1 MNINIDV
8 SKGNTISAYL
18 AGLLVHGA
26 QLGMGILGFQRIIA
40 KEAGHDAWISVIL
53 AGLVT
58 HLTLWII
65 IKTMQKY
72 PSADIYGIQD
82 DVFGRWLGTAVSII
96 FIIYFILT
104 AGIILRSYIEVVQTW
119 VFPNLPTWILA
130 GIILFLAYYTIVGGI
145 RVIAGYTFFSII
157 ATAWL
162 VFDLY
167 FPLEFARWEYLF
179 PIMDTSFG
187 NLFKGMMAMSLT
199 SVGFEVLYVV
209 YPYVQNKDRV
219 NKSAQLAV
227 LVTYL
232 IYLLV
237 MIVSLVFFSQGQLMR
252 TIWATLNLQKM
263 VYLPIL
269 ERFELVVIS
278 LWLIVILPNIM
289 LYLWCS
295 ARGLKRLFSFNLRS
309 SLYWILSVI
318 YLASLTML
326 SRQQMNWLF
335 TVHGKISIWVVYLYP
350 YFLYVMVLLKQR
362 TQRAKSKSK
371 GESA

>member
-1 MNINIDV
+1 MKINIDV
-8 SKGNTISAYL
+8 SKDNTITAFL
-18 AGLLVHGA
+18 AGVLVHATQIGV
-26 QLGMGILGFQRIIA
+26 GILGFQRIVA
-40 KEAGHDAWISVIL
+40 REAGHDAWISVVL

-96 FIIYFILT
+96 YITFFIMT

-119 VFPNLPTWILA
+119 VFPNLPTWILS

-157 ATAWL
+157 ATLWL
-162 VFDLY
+162 VFDIY
-167 FPLEFARWEYLF
+167 FPLQFARWEYLF
-179 PIMDTSFG
+179 PIMDTSFE
-187 NLFKGMMAMSLT
+187 NLFRGMLAMSLT

-209 YPYVQNKDRV
+209 YPYVQNKDKV

-227 LVTYL
+227 LVTYI
-232 IYLLV
+232 IYLIL
-237 MIVSLVFFSQGQLMR
+237 MIVTLVFFSQGQLMR

-295 ARGLKRLFSFNLRS
+295 ARGLKRLFGFNLRS
-309 SLYWILSVI
+309 SLYWILPVI

-326 SRQQMNWLF
+326 SRQQMNWLY

-350 YFLYVMVLLKQR
+350 YFLYIMVLLKQR

>member
-1 MNINIDV
+1 MKINIDV
-8 SKGNTISAYL
+8 SKDNTITAFL
-18 AGLLVHGA
+18 AGVLVHATQIGV
-26 QLGMGILGFQRIIA
+26 GILGFQRIVA
-40 KEAGHDAWISVIL
+40 REAGHDAWISVVL

-96 FIIYFILT
+96 YITFFIMT

-119 VFPNLPTWILA
+119 VFPNLPTWILS

-157 ATAWL
+157 ATLWL
-162 VFDLY
+162 VFDIY
-167 FPLEFARWEYLF
+167 FPLQFARWEYLF
-179 PIMDTSFG
+179 PIMDTSFE
-187 NLFKGMMAMSLT
+187 NLFRGMLAMSLT

-209 YPYVQNKDRV
+209 YPYVQNKDKV

-227 LVTYL
+227 LVTYI
-232 IYLLV
+232 IYLIL
-237 MIVSLVFFSQGQLMR
+237 MIVTLVFFSQGQLMR

-295 ARGLKRLFSFNLRS
+295 ARGLKRLFGFNLRS
-309 SLYWILSVI
+309 SLYWILPVI

-326 SRQQMNWLF
+326 SRQQMNWLY

-350 YFLYVMVLLKQR
+350 YFLYMMVLLKQR